1 MNWLGPTL
9 AQLSGYEQIV
19 AESREPQYKHAFG
32 NLAEYDAAQTFRTRA
47 PEGSEAEEL
56 RIRGLITPEQYRK
69 LIGWSGLMTEFEDAK
84 LNAAYRPVSVRALAT
99 AYVDVDFPE
108 PAIRELLHFTGNR
121 PGDID
126 LLVGALKQRSLQNV
140 RGQYLTALITATER
154 GDLTDAE
161 LDRGLTTLE
170 FSDDA
175 RSLVHLTVAT
185 RKLQQLNELYRKS
198 VSDAYRFGQ
207 ITDAEYVPQLE
218 AIGIAEA
225 DANAHYA
232 IDSILKRGRAAVVEA
247 RAEEKA
253 AAQKLSAA
261 VRAALA
267 EYDTGVIDD
276 AALALALAAAGLPP
290 DLVAYA
296 VLIAQA
302 RRRGKLVR
310 VYGLL
315 EEPAAAEELR
325 RKVAAIGEQTVRK
338 LITPADAIAQL
349 AQLGIAGSI
358 REALASKWAAQGP
371 KLLLP
376 P

>member
-1 MNWLGPTL
+1 
-9 AQLSGYEQIV
+9 
-19 AESREPQYKHAFG
+19 
-32 NLAEYDAAQTFRTRA
+32 
-47 PEGSEAEEL
+47 
-56 RIRGLITPEQYRK
+56 
-69 LIGWSGLMTEFEDAK
+69 
-84 LNAAYRPVSVRALAT
+84 
-99 AYVDVDFPE
+99 
-108 PAIRELLHFTGNR
+108 
-121 PGDID
+121 
-126 LLVGALKQRSLQNV
+126 
-140 RGQYLTALITATER
+140 
-154 GDLTDAE
+154 
-161 LDRGLTTLE
+161 
-170 FSDDA
+170 
-175 RSLVHLTVAT
+175 
-185 RKLQQLNELYRKS
+185 
-198 VSDAYRFGQ
+198 
-207 ITDAEYVPQLE
+207 
-218 AIGIAEA
+218 
-225 DANAHYA
+225 
-232 IDSILKRGRAAVVEA
+232 LKRGRAAVVEA